1 MIVVLLGAPGA
12 GKGTQAELM
21 INRLGLTQIST
32 GDILRSEVKNKT
44 KLGLDAKSYMD
55 RGDLV
60 PDDVILGMISSRIK
74 EDDCKNGFILDG
86 FPRTIVQAQELSNI
100 LKKNG
105 LELDKVINIDVNKEL
120 LIQRLTSRVFC
131 SVCKKGYNLL
141 FSPPT
146 LPNVCDK
153 CGGQLMV
160 RNDDNEETVT
170 SRLEVYEE
178 NTKPL
183 IEYYDERGLLFTVD
197 GNGKPEDIFEIIK
210 TELLK
215 N

>member
-12 GKGTQAELM
+12 GKGTQAEIM
-21 INRLGLTQIST
+21 IDKLNIIQIST
-32 GDILRSEVKNKT
+32 GDILRSEVRNET
-44 KLGLDAKSYMD
+44 KLGLDAKKYMD
-55 RGDLV
+55 KGELV
-60 PDDVILGMISSRIK
+60 PDSVILGMISSRIE

-86 FPRTIVQAQELSNI
+86 FPRTIVQAQELTKI
-100 LKKNG
+100 LEEKDLK
-105 LELDKVINIDVNKEL
+105 LDKVINIDVNKEL

-160 RNDDNEETVT
+160 RDDDNEETVK
-170 SRLEVYEE
+170 SRLDVYDQS
-178 NTKPL
+178 TKPL
-183 IEYYDERGLLFTVD
+183 IDYYDNEGLLFSV
-197 GNGKPEDIFEIIK
+197 NGDDKPENIFEIIK
-210 TELLK
+210 SELT

>member
-21 INRLGLTQIST
+21 INKLGMIQIST
-32 GDILRSEVKNKT
+32 GDILRNEVKNET
-44 KLGLDAKSYMD
+44 KLGLDAKTYMD
-55 RGDLV
+55 KGDLV
-60 PDDVILGMISSRIK
+60 PDQVILGMISTRIE

-100 LKKNG
+100 LEKKG
-105 LELDKVINIDVNKEL
+105 LKLDRVININVDKEL

-153 CGGQLMV
+153 CGGKLMV
-160 RNDDNEETVT
+160 RNDDNEETVI
-170 SRLEVYEE
+170 SRLEVYEK

-183 IEYYDERGLLFTVD
+183 IEYYDNKGFLFSVD
-197 GNGKPEDIFEIIK
+197 GNGKPEDIFDIVKSE
-210 TELLK
+210 LK

>member
-12 GKGTQAELM
+12 GKGTQAEIM
-21 INRLGLTQIST
+21 INNLNIVQIST
-32 GDILRSEVKNKT
+32 GDILRNEVRNET
-44 KLGLDAKSYMD
+44 ALGLDAKTYMD
-55 RGDLV
+55 KGGLV
-60 PDDVILGMISSRIK
+60 PDSVILGMISSRIE
-74 EDDCKNGFILDG
+74 EDDCANGFILDG
-86 FPRTIVQAQELSNI
+86 FPRTIVQAQELATI
-100 LKKNG
+100 LEKKD
-105 LELDKVINIDVNKEL
+105 LKLDKVINIDVNKEL

-160 RNDDNEETVT
+160 RDDDNEETVK
-170 SRLEVYEE
+170 SRLDVYEL

-183 IEYYDERGLLFTVD
+183 IDYYNKEDLLFSVN
-197 GNGKPEDIFEIIK
+197 GNDKPEKIFEIIK
-210 TELLK
+210 SELT